1 MYKLSKW
8 HHPATCATCSIT
20 ERSHI
25 KTMQGKCTMSAYWW
39 SAVGECSWRGG
50 GSRMGKRK
58 RESSNWAIEQLR
70 DVKIQ
75 RDCLTTA
82 LHPSSTVKVLH
93 VYCTHQVHTAVV
105 YKLYTIFFLFPFRLP
120 FPFFFNKSRCCCILV
135 AVVGPLTGPWWIAVV
150 TYCIL
155 LSKYTTVCSALSTPF
170 NQAGYQFPLPHN
182 TLHSLSLSLAQ
193 HVLQVEAEGRGT
205 RHYKSQIPTT

>member
-82 LHPSSTVKVLH
+82 LHPSSTIKVLH

-105 YKLYTIFFLFPFRLP
+105 YKLYTNFFLFPFRLP
-120 FPFFFNKSRCCCILV
+120 FHFFFNKSRCCMCTLTLPPPAYHRPHLFV
-135 AVVGPLTGPWWIAVV
+135 LATSRSAVTAKQQRTGTQLPA
-150 TYCIL
+150 TQHLL
-155 LSKYTTVCSALSTPF
+155 LSLMPACSSWFFSNFCFRLKNA
-170 NQAGYQFPLPHN
+170 
-182 TLHSLSLSLAQ
+182 HSRIL
-193 HVLQVEAEGRGT
+193 
-205 RHYKSQIPTT
+205 KK